1 MENKNE
7 QQKQNLIWIFVILVL
22 LIICIIMFI
31 QNKKIEKMMAIINRN
46 YDPYELSF
54 DMRRT
59 DNNMYLI
66 ERKMNKRFMEFARE
80 MEELRYII
88 DDMMDKNYRD
98 FVNFDSKEI
107 KKEEFFEKK
116 QDSKKQEKKDKKNK
130 EFKKESKRS
139 LKKYENINQ
148 FEIETDYDEDDKEY
162 EVEIKLPND
171 FNMDDIDIKL
181 KDSVLTIK
189 IEKEIKN
196 KSDDGDYYKHGSFYQ
211 SFTIPKTKATTKD
224 IKKELKGRKLEI
236 KVPII

>member
-22 LIICIIMFI
+22 LITCIIMFI

-130 EFKKESKRS
+130 ESK
-139 LKKYENINQ
+139 
-148 FEIETDYDEDDKEY
+148 
-162 EVEIKLPND
+162 
-171 FNMDDIDIKL
+171 
-181 KDSVLTIK
+181 
-189 IEKEIKN
+189 
-196 KSDDGDYYKHGSFYQ
+196 
-211 SFTIPKTKATTKD
+211 
-224 IKKELKGRKLEI
+224 
-236 KVPII
+236 